1 MLRAQLLADTG
12 ASVVTKGT
20 WLPDKSKAT
29 AADPPLYL
37 HIVAQTQEILDKA
50 LAAVRP
56 SSYPRLFLR
65 STLAKH
71 GLFWTSARTA
81 QPPPPSLSIRYLHP
95 LTLTPLTRHPHFV
108 LFAKHQIQVLIDQ
121 DLGALVEDRS
131 QWARNRERFGQG
143 PPGTGA
149 NAAGP
154 GGAGVP
160 GGPVDNG
167 FGQRGERRKWPEVKL
182 PIELETIRNFNVRA
196 KVVGPGGLFV
206 KHIQNETG
214 TRVQI
219 KGRGSGFYDQETGRE
234 ADEPMHISISCVS
247 PP

>member
-1 MLRAQLLADTG
+1 ML
-12 ASVVTKGT
+12 
-20 WLPDKSKAT
+20 
-29 AADPPLYL
+29 
-37 HIVAQTQEILDKA
+37 LDR
-50 LAAVRP
+50 RP
-56 SSYPRLFLR
+56 
-65 STLAKH
+65 
-71 GLFWTSARTA
+71 
-81 QPPPPSLSIRYLHP
+81 
-95 LTLTPLTRHPHFV
+95 
-108 LFAKHQIQVLIDQ
+108 QIQVLIDQ

-149 NAAGP
+149 NAAAP
-154 GGAGVP
+154 GGQP

-182 PIELETIRNFNVRA
+182 PIEVETIRNFNVRA

-219 KGRGSGFYDQETGRE
+219 KGIGSGFYEQETGRE
-234 ADEPMHISISCVS
+234 ANEPMHISISCV
-247 PP
+247 PAR